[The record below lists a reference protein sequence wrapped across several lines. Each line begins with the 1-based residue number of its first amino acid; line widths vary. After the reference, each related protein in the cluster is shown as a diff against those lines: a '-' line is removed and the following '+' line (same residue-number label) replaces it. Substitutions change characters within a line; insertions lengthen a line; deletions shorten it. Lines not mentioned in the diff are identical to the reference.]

1 MQIFLNEMFRRD
13 HTTKAEM
20 EMLFLMVCSRCI
32 VNLLLYCQYK

>member
-20 EMLFLMVCSRCI
+20 KMLFLWYVLG
-32 VNLLLYCQYK
+32 VL